1 MNIKY
6 YQYLDEKWQ
15 DKTIGL
21 MEFEASEY
29 DHKVSKDGDHEPVR
43 RQDVDKAA
51 LVEHTPCSTGSV
63 SDGCMDRCMT
73 W

>member
-1 MNIKY
+1 
-6 YQYLDEKWQ
+6 
-15 DKTIGL
+15 